1 MNKQKGKVIK
11 NEEFAEMLVRGVMF
25 MDDVIFELF
34 AMRLFLKKR
43 GLYREYLEDKE
54 LEAEV
59 KAFLD
64 QVAEKLLMKRK
75 ELEEHSYIT

>member
-11 NEEFAEMLVRGVMF
+11 DEEFAEMLVRGIMF

-64 QVAEKLLMKRK
+64 QIAEKLLMKRK

>member
-64 QVAEKLLMKRK
+64 QIAEKLLMKRK